1 MSEFDHEPI
10 RGLPGQL
17 PAGEHILWQGAPDW
31 RMLARTAFHVRK
43 VAAYFALLALWG
55 AATGSWTGAAVTLAM
70 GAAGVG
76 LLHLFAWAA
85 ARSTVYT
92 LTEKRLVFRY
102 GTALTKCIN
111 VPLAMIERADLR
123 LLPRGT
129 GDIPL
134 RIVGRPGLG
143 WLMLWPHAR
152 PWAFATPQPMLRAIP
167 DAQGVARMLAER
179 LAAAGAPLERP
190 APAPPR
196 KEVLAA

>member
-1 MSEFDHEPI
+1 MSEFDHEPV
-10 RGLPGQL
+10 RGLPGHL
-17 PAGEHILWQGAPDW
+17 PPGEHILWQGAPDW

-55 AATGSWTGAAVTLAM
+55 AATGSWLGAGVTLAM

-102 GTALTKCIN
+102 GIALTKCVN
-111 VPLAMIERADLR
+111 LPLAMIARADLR

-134 RIVGRPGLG
+134 KIVGRPGLG

-152 PWAFATPQPMLRAIP
+152 LWAFATPQPMLRAIP

-179 LAAAGAPLERP
+179 LATAGAPVPAADP
-190 APAPPR
+190 APSRREA
-196 KEVLAA
+196 LAA